1 MCSVN
6 GTPDTMQVASNMI
19 GELIQNAI
27 NEGRSGAVRGRGQ
40 FNGQG
45 QQRPGGFNNG
55 RGGAGYKDETTFC
68 VPSDKCGLV
77 IGKGGDTIR
86 ELNRESNARIELSK
100 IPTSNTRERMF
111 RIEGNPQEIHHAIQ
125 LICDKAGIPCPDG
138 NYSMQGGGGGDQY
151 MQNGGGG
158 GMQYGGQQPPQQQQ
172 QQQQPQQVGWG
183 QPQQGQNMQ
192 QWNQQPANAQPGD
205 PS

>member
-6 GTPDTMQVASNMI
+6 GTPDTMQVASSMI
-19 GELIQNAI
+19 SELIQNAL

-40 FNGQG
+40 FNGQ
-45 QQRPGGFNNG
+45 RPSAFNNG
-55 RGGAGYKDETTFC
+55 RTGGYKEETTFC

-100 IPTSNTRERMF
+100 VPTSNTRERMF

-138 NYSMQGGGGGDQY
+138 SYGMHGGDPY
-151 MQNGGGG
+151 MQNGGGTMHPGYG
-158 GMQYGGQQPPQQQQ
+158 GMQGQQQQ
-172 QQQQPQQVGWG
+172 QQQQQAGWG

-192 QWNQQPANAQPGD
+192 QWNQQPTNAQPGD
-205 PS
+205 PSL